1 MKRVPLSSR
10 GVINSRGWQ
19 HAMHVEREI
28 GDCKSR
34 TWVVLLTAD
43 CRYYDAVMMRNEYAI
58 LQAKH
63 NGA

>member
-1 MKRVPLSSR
+1 MEEKVGSIYGSMLT
-10 GVINSRGWQ
+10 GL
-19 HAMHVEREI
+19 
-28 GDCKSR
+28 
-34 TWVVLLTAD
+34 LLTAF